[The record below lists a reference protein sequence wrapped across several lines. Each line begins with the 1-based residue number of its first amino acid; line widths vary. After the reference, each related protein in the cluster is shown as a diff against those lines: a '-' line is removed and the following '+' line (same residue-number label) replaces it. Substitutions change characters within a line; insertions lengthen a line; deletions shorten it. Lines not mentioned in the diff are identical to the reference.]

1 MNRKFNLKIL
11 DKIKLFDIF
20 YQEYEVKD
28 KELSEL
34 FLKKRAKEV
43 LWITRAYIKEE
54 KKIKAGEIKK
64 YIEKYFLTE
73 KILSYINDESIM
85 KMDFK
90 YKIQFFL
97 LKNFPSLYVRIVQ
110 TSKINRKNLIRFKRS
125 AM

>member
-34 FLKKRAKEV
+34 FLKRRAKEV

-64 YIEKYFLTE
+64 YIEKNFLTE
-73 KILSYINDESIM
+73 KILS
-85 KMDFK
+85 
-90 YKIQFFL
+90 
-97 LKNFPSLYVRIVQ
+97 LY
-110 TSKINRKNLIRFKRS
+110 
-125 AM
+125 